1 MEVYIYKKISM
12 VKLMF
17 FSGEKNENVENL
29 ILDTPPLFSEKIKCM
44 YLKKKKG
51 LF

>member
-1 MEVYIYKKISM
+1 MQKITM

-29 ILDTPPLFSEKIKCM
+29 ILATPLFSDKIQYT
-44 YLKKKKG
+44 YLK
-51 LF
+51 